1 MVFAS
6 RRRPPLLQ
14 RVRGW
19 LWPHIGWS
27 RAGRYLLMRLQRLP
41 GTPHGIAAGLAAGIA
56 VSFTPLLG
64 LHFLLAF
71 GVAWLAG
78 GNMLAAALGTIVG
91 NPWTFPLIF
100 AAGYELGCRILG
112 MTPSAMALLA
122 DLSWDT
128 LIDNAWA
135 LFWPMLVGS
144 LPLALFVGLASYL
157 LLVRVVA
164 AFQERRRQRREAAL
178 AARRP
183 PGG

>member
-6 RRRPPLLQ
+6 RRRVPLLQ
-14 RVRGW
+14 RMRGW

-56 VSFTPLLG
+56 VSFTPLIG

-71 GVAWLAG
+71 AVAWVIG

-112 MTPSAMALLA
+112 QAPSAMALIA

-128 LIDNAWA
+128 LIDHAWA

-144 LPLALFVGLASYL
+144 VPLSIAIGLISYL
-157 LLVRVVA
+157 VLVRLVG
-164 AFQERRRQRREAAL
+164 AFQERRRLRREAAL
-178 AARRP
+178 AARRLSRP
-183 PGG
+183 